1 MEKFSLIN
9 VSADFDLKFE
19 EGDVIE
25 FEMPSFCSGE
35 YQAVVKKDEEYGLYI
50 EDGEEYFEA
59 CRDFTVTRDGKE
71 I

>member
-1 MEKFSLIN
+1 MSKFSLIN
-9 VSADFDLKFE
+9 VAEDFEMKFK

-35 YQAVVKKDEEYGLYI
+35 YKAVVKNDVDFGLYI
-50 EDGEEYFEA
+50 DEDDNYFDG
-59 CRDFTVTRDGKE
+59 CRDFIVLRDGKE